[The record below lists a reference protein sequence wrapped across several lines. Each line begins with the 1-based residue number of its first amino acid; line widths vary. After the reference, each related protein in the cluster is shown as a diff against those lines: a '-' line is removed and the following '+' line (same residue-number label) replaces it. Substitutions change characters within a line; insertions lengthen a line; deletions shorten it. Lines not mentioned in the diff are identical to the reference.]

1 MLYPQRK
8 KSFGATNL
16 DEIFTWVDASYAVHH
31 DMKRQDGAVMSVV
44 FGVTHCRSSKK
55 MLNTKISTESRLVGG
70 SACVSYNIWYIIF
83 MHHQGYLNQ
92 SNKFFH

>member
-31 DMKRQDGAVMSVV
+31 DMKNQIGGAMSMGL
-44 FGVTHCRSSKK
+44 GVTHRRSINTN
-55 MLNTKISTESRLVGG
+55 LNTKISTESDLV
-70 SACVSYNIWYIIF
+70 SASDYI
-83 MHHQGYLNQ
+83 L
-92 SNKFFH
+92 